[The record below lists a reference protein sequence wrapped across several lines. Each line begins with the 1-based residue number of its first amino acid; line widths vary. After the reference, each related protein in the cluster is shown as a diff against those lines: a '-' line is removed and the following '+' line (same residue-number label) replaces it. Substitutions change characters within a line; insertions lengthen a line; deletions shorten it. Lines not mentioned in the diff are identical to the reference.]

1 MKVTKLLQRSTSLL
15 LALAMLLSFLPGVYS
30 EGTGTDSE
38 QAPEILEG
46 YVWRTLSVEIAP
58 FEEEQEP
65 EKEAEAARWAEKVA
79 DAAHFLE
86 LMLSH
91 VAETEEDEDAPV
103 PTIEVRGWMPEDVTA
118 RAELISYAEEDLYKE
133 LALAQAEIRF
143 YDAEGQSWC
152 PTYPLTVCLD
162 GDVLEEVRAAKMD
175 PTVYVY
181 REEPRDEKKPEEQLF
196 TVEAYSAV
204 RSADEVKTYERE
216 LGEDVRAEVR
226 ETALTKVEEAP
237 KAVCFEAES
246 EAVRFVLTAR
256 QPDRSYTAVE
266 ENGEAELAIVG
277 NLPRGLSASVA
288 AASVET
294 ESDVLPGDVVLAWD
308 LSLTHPDYADYQADA
323 TVKVAL
329 RDSALAELKRD
340 EWDLQL
346 WQLREGAD
354 PVRVKDAAFKDENL
368 RFSASELSTFVVV
381 QVAIEKRLTA
391 TDGSS
396 YSVQVTY
403 DSRAGIPA
411 GTELVVREITPD
423 DASYADYLAKSVSS
437 VNRKASDFDFVR
449 LFDITLR
456 DPETGVEY
464 QPTQDVKVKI
474 DLLSEDLSECAQV
487 NVVHFGQQ
495 TEVMGSDVKGDAV
508 AFQTSGFS
516 VYAVMGVAIER
527 TITAADGS
535 TYEISV
541 SYDKSAGIPADAEL
555 QVRELIGA
563 EYLDYLA
570 KTATFLSREEEQLVF
585 TRFFD
590 ITIVKDGVVYEPNN
604 AVNVSIRLLNH
615 PETQG
620 VLRVV
625 HFGEEKTELLENK
638 VAADGTLQFATESF
652 SVYAITDEYDNVIVP
667 RAFYH
672 FVDGETDM
680 GQQII
685 KNQGVLVEPSHNEP
699 ANHAFMGWYVYYP
712 ETNNYGEKVVFNT
725 PIQVIVGTDEN
736 GAVYG
741 NSVVVPHV
749 KDENGKWVNHVDVYV
764 KTRFT
769 TDFATIY
776 FKTNDPDPASKSTV
790 GNESVPMPEGKDSV
804 DYEIPDALNWAENTS
819 LTPKGK
825 ENQDYIFVGWTDEVP
840 NEGWSKIDGTWV
852 YGYKY
857 YDGDG
862 RAPKDNLVV
871 RKDQNGND
879 SVNLYPV
886 YKLANWLTFKTG
898 PVGSGASYVRP
909 VYVTVNETVDGKKPK
924 DPTWRGYKFK
934 YWTTTPTFNDD
945 GTLVDFS
952 NTNGPTEFRFDQNQ
966 TLSKD
971 TTLYAYWESGY
982 TTYTVITWQQSTS
995 KPNRFDCPAK
1005 DRTYEFFSQET
1016 REAKVGE
1023 TANLTYDD
1031 THQVFDG
1038 FGFHHKNEQG
1048 PNDGQVDSKNV
1059 TVASSGES
1067 VLNVFYDRDVMYMQ
1081 FYIDFKTYTGP
1092 AGGYNDPIW
1101 DRENE
1106 LTKDHQL
1113 FTYKGL
1119 YGQPLKLEEVNDYNW
1134 PANDDNSTWNY
1145 YKDPASGAEAG
1156 MSYLGQFVF
1165 PDRAIEHHFRAYKTS
1180 DAGTTKVTF
1189 YRADGNNSFLSD
1201 GVIEDSGTLEAGGE
1215 FEFTNKYDGYEVY
1228 QYRRSY
1234 TDQNKVTHYLN
1245 KAGQEVSKDE
1255 AWSETPASGSIN
1267 GDTAKLSPQLI
1278 YTGNNA
1284 HTAWGFAGQL
1294 YSGRMYTGT
1303 EVRWKYGEEDNLRTA
1318 YNYYGNIYFDKVYYN
1333 NRQQRLDDIAPYRGE
1348 GNAYGKVRLDDGK
1361 DYYVKLTRY
1370 TGYYLA
1376 PMDLEIRYIRKTYT
1390 ISYFD
1395 SMDGQALA
1403 TLVGNGRIYKT
1414 SPAITYGFGN
1424 NNAEGMINFKDY
1436 YPASSFEPMA
1446 KEIGWSFNGRWYSDQ
1461 GMTTQIFFKEKL
1473 TAEDEK
1479 KLYYYTDSSGEKTY
1493 INRKTSLS
1501 GLQPDGRVYGRDEP
1515 ECIGSMPNRNLALY
1529 AGFTHS
1535 RFWIKIDPNGGYLN
1549 GNDPTIDTDETFLQ
1563 KRYGFVLKQYVT
1575 DRPYVE
1581 DDTGSWYYHY
1591 DEFNEA
1597 DPTGTQPVT
1606 RKAYYTKNAKE
1617 STDKK
1622 RYSKVEEGDDDGY
1635 SFLGW
1640 YLVDSSSGTEKYTKY
1655 NFTNSFVTDDMI
1667 LRAMWSR
1674 KGEYR
1679 VYYSTAKAL
1688 DVNGNVIENVT
1699 ITGTA
1704 PVDENKYA
1712 KDSPV
1717 AIQPGVMSLK
1727 DHIEYNFA
1735 GWYLG
1740 NGIYAAGDVFFADP
1754 MLLDQ
1759 YPGSGE
1765 NAKYDT
1771 FVLYP
1776 VFQNKDA
1783 SSVDTGRTTL
1793 ILDANGGSINPDYG
1807 KLPERAYYRVHDN
1820 NTTLWD
1826 QIYYAEKENDTLALN
1841 MDAELPLPVDQEGK
1855 NVFIR
1860 EDAKFLGWAFSRDAK
1875 KPFFLSGQTVGVDN
1889 DSGFGFNGSNAN
1901 VLYAVWHQTA
1911 IPVQFRLLDADAA
1924 SLTPIVGG
1932 TFTLVDST
1940 NAAVEGTAGGITS
1953 GNDGYLAKG
1962 ATLKFNL
1969 KTPEEVGE
1977 YTYYTLTETNPASG
1991 YIPLSGPVSV
2001 KVDYYGTVT
2010 YRYDGDSAD
2019 QNATVISG
2027 TSVVVV
2033 KEHLAICKVVN
2044 GREETLF
2051 SNLNDAVAFAKTQDS
2066 SSSIQMMVDYV
2077 IPSSDF
2083 VTISEGDDVIL
2094 TTASKTGKNPY
2105 RGEGETATITRGDSG
2120 TSMFT
2125 VNGGDF
2131 VISNIVL
2138 DGGSTAN
2145 KACNSDGGIVRVTGG
2160 SLAFEEGVTLR
2171 NSNVVEGNGGAI
2183 AAIGSD
2189 AYVEV
2194 YGDTVFEN
2202 CSAKQ
2207 SGGAIYVADKA
2218 AIDVNGASF
2227 TNCTAQ
2233 AEKNK
2238 NTNGGGAIA
2247 VRNNTSEPDAVIRN
2261 VTIEN
2266 CGTDGIGG
2274 AILVYGAAAVVEES
2288 RIGKQGGTSGCTAA
2302 SGGGIAVTNGS
2313 KLSLTDTEIYGCSA
2327 SDMGGA
2333 IFDYQSNVTLDGT
2346 TITTNTAPTGAG
2358 VYVSAKATLS
2368 ISGDPNF
2375 GGPGVSQDGTLN
2387 GYVGNFAG
2395 ALTEQT
2401 NGQADYPKARQDIY
2415 LAEKD
2420 QDPASLVITD
2430 NLTGKP
2436 GSIWVWAESE
2446 NHYEMVKPFAVI
2458 DSSSEIKAD
2467 TYAVFRNAREDSV
2480 TLCAGDYLT
2489 GQTGANAAFVYW
2501 TGGLDVKFI
2510 KIDGYNKQLPDA
2522 EFTLYSGIE
2531 CTDAQVCK
2539 RKDKAISASSDGGG
2553 VVTFEKL
2560 NPNIVFMK
2568 ETAAPTGCKLDED
2581 AKYVI
2586 LVGEANLTVPDT
2598 RTDLWATVLKDITQ
2612 ADIDAQISANKDRFD
2627 LDEYAIF
2634 AIDKDGHAT
2643 TTRSIAEQ
2651 GILNVS
2657 DKTCQVIL
2665 SKINTG
2671 LERLPGAKFILRSI
2685 DGTVILQNDMPE
2697 GVEEYES
2704 DDSGVFFAGRL
2715 PYGIYYLEETVAPK
2729 LDPDD
2734 ASSASYVKP
2743 THYFVFEV
2751 SAEGVKSWRKA
2762 DDGSFSFEATNTVV
2776 EPTDPTYVIPANP

>member
-237 KAVCFEAES
+237 KAVCFETES
-246 EAVRFVLTAR
+246 EAVRFFLTAR

-391 TDGSS
+391 TDGSN

-403 DSRAGIPA
+403 DSHAGIPA

-516 VYAVMGVAIER
+516 VYALMGVAIER

-570 KTATFLSREEEQLVF
+570 KTASFLSREEEQLVF

-590 ITIVKDGVVYEPNN
+590 ITIVKDGAVYEPNS

-652 SVYAITDEYDNVIVP
+652 SVYAITDEDGNVLVP
-667 RAFYH
+667 RAFYN
-672 FVDGETDM
+672 FEDM
-680 GQQII
+680 GVDKGRQII
-685 KNQGVLVEPSHNEP
+685 KNQGVLTEPDHNE
-699 ANHAFMGWYVYYP
+699 ASNHAFMGWYIYYP
-712 ETNNYGEKVVFNT
+712 ETGTWGEKVEFNT
-725 PIQVIVGTDEN
+725 PIQVIFGNQT
-736 GAVYG
+736 AVYG
-741 NSVVVPHV
+741 NSVVVPRE
-749 KDENGKWVNHVDVYV
+749 KDDDGKWINHIEITV
-764 KTRFT
+764 KTRYT
-769 TDFATIY
+769 ENFATIY
-776 FKTNDPDPASKSTV
+776 YKTADENINSKETV
-790 GNESVPMPEGKDSV
+790 GSAMVPMPEGKDSAEF
-804 DYEIPDALNWAENTS
+804 EIPDALNWETDFANH
-819 LTPKGK
+819 G
-825 ENQDYIFVGWTDEVP
+825 DFIFVGWSDQAPPTTGNYYNRKYNYYSTSDP
-840 NEGWSKIDGTWV
+840 RNPLTTLTV
-852 YGYKY
+852 YKNQN
-857 YDGDG
+857 
-862 RAPKDNLVV
+862 DNHNSPVY
-871 RKDQNGND
+871 
-879 SVNLYPV
+879 LYPV
-886 YKLANWLTFKTG
+886 FKQAHWLIFKTG
-898 PVGSGASYVRP
+898 PVGSGAEYVRP
-909 VYVTVNETVDGKKPK
+909 AYVLNSQKATTGKPEK

-934 YWTTTPTFNDD
+934 YWTTTPTFNED

-952 NTNGPTEFRFDQNQ
+952 NGAPPQYNFNQ
-966 TLSKD
+966 YLSGD
-971 TTLYAYWESGY
+971 VTLYAYWESGY
-982 TTYTVITWQQSTS
+982 TTYTVITWQQSIND
-995 KPNRFDCPAK
+995 KWDKAAK
-1005 DRTYEFFSQET
+1005 DRTYQFYSQET
-1016 REAKVGE
+1016 REAKVGQIV
-1023 TANLTYDD
+1023 NLTDAD
-1031 THQVFDG
+1031 KSQVFD
-1038 FGFHHKNEQG
+1038 GFHHKNEQG
-1048 PNDGQVDSKNV
+1048 SNDGQIDSKNV

-1067 VLNVFYDRDVMYMQ
+1067 VLNVFYDREVMKMQ
-1081 FYIDFKTYTGP
+1081 FYIDHNSYTGP
-1092 AGGYNDPIW
+1092 AGGYGDDIW
-1101 DRENE
+1101 ARENFNNKQNHTE
-1106 LTKDHQL
+1106 M
-1113 FTYKGL
+1113 FTYTGL
-1119 YGQPLKLEEVNDYNW
+1119 YGQPLNDGVNNFYYW
-1134 PANDDNSTWNY
+1134 PEGTWQYYQKTDST
-1145 YKDPASGAEAG
+1145 DGDAG
-1156 MSYLGQFVF
+1156 MSYLGEFVF
-1165 PDRAIEHHFRAYKTS
+1165 PEKAIGNYFRAYM
-1180 DAGTTKVTF
+1180 TTLSGNTRVTF
-1189 YRADGNNSFLSD
+1189 YRADENGGYDNPLLWDD
-1201 GVIEDSGTLEAGGE
+1201 GWLDSGGT
-1215 FEFTNKYDGYEVY
+1215 FTFTNKYDGYEVA
-1228 QYRRSY
+1228 QYRRY
-1234 TDQNKVTHYLN
+1234 YEIHGVKYYLN
-1245 KAGQEVSKDE
+1245 ENGQEVSDPE
-1255 AWSETPASGSIN
+1255 SAWSQRTATNSIL
-1267 GDTAKLSPQLI
+1267 GQTANLSSISKYTGISSDSMWYYGADVPYTGTI
-1278 YTGNNA
+1278 YTGSKD
-1284 HTAWGFAGQL
+1284 
-1294 YSGRMYTGT
+1294 Y
-1303 EVRWKYGEEDNLRTA
+1303 V
-1318 YNYYGNIYFDKVYYN
+1318 YNGYGNILEYRNGGLYYTRYSLNNVKQYTGAAGTTPYAKYGGVYYIE
-1333 NRQQRLDDIAPYRGE
+1333 LKSKTKYVAAPV
-1348 GNAYGKVRLDDGK
+1348 N
-1361 DYYVKLTRY
+1361 
-1370 TGYYLA
+1370 
-1376 PMDLEIRYIRKTYT
+1376 LEIRYDRKPYT

-1395 SMDGQALA
+1395 SMDGQALT
-1403 TLVGNGRIYKT
+1403 TLLKDGSTVQVKTNVPYSLAIGN
-1414 SPAITYGFGN
+1414 F
-1424 NNAEGMINFKDY
+1424 
-1436 YPASSFEPMA
+1436 YPDSSFEPVS
-1446 KEIGWSFNGRWYSDQ
+1446 KELGWDFNGRWYSDQ
-1461 GMTTQIFFKEKL
+1461 AKTTQIFFHEL
-1473 TAEDEK
+1473 TKADEA
-1479 KLYYYTDSSGEKTY
+1479 KLYFYQDISGEKIY
-1493 INRKTSLS
+1493 IDREPTTAEWGMTLAD
-1501 GLQPDGRVYGRDEP
+1501 DGRAYGKDEP
-1515 ECIGSMPNRNLALY
+1515 EVITNMPNRNLALY
-1529 AGFTHS
+1529 AGFTHTWY
-1535 RFWIKIDPNGGYLN
+1535 WIKIDPNGGYLN
-1549 GNDPTIDTDETFLQ
+1549 GNDPTKDHDSTYFWEQ
-1563 KRYGFVLKQYVT
+1563 YGKVIEEYQT
-1575 DRPYVE
+1575 ARPYTQ
-1581 DDTGSWYYHY
+1581 DDAGDWYYHY
-1591 DEFNEA
+1591 DEFDTE
-1597 DPTGTQPVT
+1597 DPTGVQPSS
-1606 RKAYYTKNAKE
+1606 RKAYYTQNSKL
-1617 STDKK
+1617 STDGK
-1622 RYSKVEEGDDDGY
+1622 RYRKVEEGDQDGY
-1635 SFLGW
+1635 AFAGW
-1640 YLVDSSSGTEKYTKY
+1640 YSVDSSSGTDKYTKY
-1655 NFTNSFVTDDMI
+1655 SFNNSFVTGNLL
-1667 LRAMWSR
+1667 LRAMWKQ

-1679 VYYSTAKAL
+1679 VYYSTEKAL
-1688 DVNGNVIENVT
+1688 DPNGNEIKSVT
-1699 ITGTA
+1699 VNGTA
-1704 PVDENKYA
+1704 PVDEFRYA
-1712 KDSPV
+1712 RESAV
-1717 AIQPGVMSLK
+1717 VVQSGVMQAINVDSSSDK
-1727 DHIEYNFA
+1727 EYDFI
-1735 GWYLG
+1735 GWYVG
-1740 NGIYAAGDVFFADP
+1740 NGVYAAGDVFFADP
-1754 MLLDQ
+1754 VLVERW
-1759 YPGSGE
+1759 PGSGE
-1765 NAKYDT
+1765 GAPYDT
-1771 FVLYP
+1771 FILYP
-1776 VFQNKDA
+1776 VFRDKDA
-1783 SSVDTGRTTL
+1783 GNGNNGRTTL
-1793 ILDANGGSINPDYG
+1793 ILDANGGKRTPGYTD
-1807 KLPERAYYRVHDN
+1807 LPVYAYFNSEYNKV
-1820 NTTLWD
+1820 
-1826 QIYYAEKENDTLALN
+1826 YYSETVSTSADDSSGLSLN
-1841 MDAELPLPVDQEGK
+1841 MDAELPLPKDQDGK
-1855 NVFIR
+1855 NVFYMD
-1860 EDAKFLGWAFSRDAK
+1860 DAEFLGWAFSRDAK
-1875 KPFFLSGQTVGVDN
+1875 TPAFKAGQIVGVDN
-1889 DSGFGFNGSNAN
+1889 DSGNGFNGSNGN
-1901 VLYAVWHQTA
+1901 VLYAVWHKTE
-1911 IPVQFRLLDADAA
+1911 IPVQFRLLDADSSA
-1924 SLTPIVGG
+1924 PISGG
-1932 TFTLVDST
+1932 TFSLLNSS
-1940 NAAVEGTAGGITS
+1940 NAAVAGTAGGITS
-1953 GNDGYLAKG
+1953 GSDGYLAKG
-1962 ATLKFNL
+1962 TTLKFNVE
-1969 KTPEEVGE
+1969 TPTKPGE
-1977 YTYYTLTETNPASG
+1977 YTYYTLNETDPASG
-1991 YIPLSGPVSV
+1991 YIPLSGPVTI

-2010 YRYDGDSAD
+2010 YRFDGDTND
-2019 QNATVISG
+2019 QNAMAISG
-2027 TSVVVV
+2027 ASLIVVR
-2033 KEHLAICKVVN
+2033 EHLAVCKVVYD
-2044 GREETLF
+2044 GEETLF
-2051 SNLNDAVAFAKTQDS
+2051 SNLKDAVAFAKSQDG
-2066 SSSIQMMVDYV
+2066 SSSIQMMVDYTM
-2077 IPSSDF
+2077 PNSDF
-2083 VTISEGDDVIL
+2083 VTIAEGDDIIL

-2120 TSMFT
+2120 VSMFT
-2125 VNGGDF
+2125 VNGGDLM
-2131 VISNIVL
+2131 VTNIVL
-2138 DGGSTAN
+2138 DGGSTSN
-2145 KACNSDGGIVRVTGG
+2145 KASNSDGGIIRVTSG
-2160 SLAFEEGVTLR
+2160 SLSFEEGVTLR
-2171 NSNVVEGNGGAI
+2171 NSNVSEGNGGAI
-2183 AAIGSD
+2183 AVIGSD

-2218 AIDVNGASF
+2218 AIDVDGASF

-2247 VRNNTSEPDAVIRN
+2247 IRNGSNDTSEPDAVIRN

-2266 CGTDGIGG
+2266 CSTNGVGG
-2274 AILVYGAAAVVEES
+2274 AILVSGAAAVVEES

-2302 SGGGIAVTNGS
+2302 SGGGIAAIGGA
-2313 KLSLTDTEIYGCSA
+2313 KLNLSTTEIYGCSA

-2501 TGGLDVKFI
+2501 TGGVDVKFI
-2510 KIDGYNKQLPDA
+2510 KIDGYNEALPDA
-2522 EFTLYSGIE
+2522 EFTLYSD
-2531 CTDAQVCK
+2531 TDCKTVLK
-2539 RKDKAISASSDGGG
+2539 RKDVDLSTSSDGAG

-2560 NPNIVFMK
+2560 NPSIVFMK
-2568 ETAAPTGCKLDED
+2568 ETAAPKGCLLDED
-2581 AKYVI
+2581 AKFVI
-2586 LVGEANLTVPDT
+2586 LVGDANLTVPDT

-2643 TTRSIAEQ
+2643 ATRSIAEQ
-2651 GILNVS
+2651 GIMNVS
-2657 DKTCQVIL
+2657 EKYCPVIL

-2671 LERLPGAKFILRSI
+2671 LERLAGAKFILRSI

-2715 PYGIYYLEETVAPK
+2715 PYGIYYLEETEAPK
-2729 LDPDD
+2729 VEADD
-2734 ASSASYVKP
+2734 GSVVSYNKP

-2751 SAEGVKSWRKA
+2751 SAEGVKAWRKA
-2762 DDGSFSFEATNTVV
+2762 DDGSFSFETTNTVV
-2776 EPTDPTYVIPANP
+2776 EPTDPTYVIPNP

>member
-65 EKEAEAARWAEKVA
+65 EKEAEAARWAEKVT

-237 KAVCFEAES
+237 KAVCFETES

-403 DSRAGIPA
+403 DSHAGIPA

-541 SYDKSAGIPADAEL
+541 SYDKSAGIPAGAEL
-555 QVRELIGA
+555 QVRELTGA
-563 EYLDYLA
+563 EYMDYLA

-652 SVYAITDEYDNVIVP
+652 SVYAITDEDGNVIVP

-672 FVDGETDM
+672 FYDDEIDM
-680 GQQII
+680 GRQII
-685 KNQGVLVEPSHNEP
+685 KNQGVLVEPDHNE
-699 ANHAFMGWYVYYP
+699 ASNHAFLGWYVYDP
-712 ETNNYGEKVVFNT
+712 ETKAWGEQVEFDK
-725 PIQVIVGTDEN
+725 PIQVIFGNEA
-736 GAVYG
+736 AVYG
-741 NSVVVPHV
+741 NSVVVPKK
-749 KDENGKWVNHVDVYV
+749 KDENGKWINHIDVTV
-764 KTRFT
+764 KTRYT
-769 TDFATIY
+769 ANFATIY
-776 FKTNDPDPASKSTV
+776 YMSADENISSTATV
-790 GNESVPMPEGKDSV
+790 GTATVPMPVGQDSTV
-804 DYEIPDALNWAENTS
+804 FEIPDALNWDFANN
-819 LTPKGK
+819 G
-825 ENQDYIFVGWTDEVP
+825 NYIFVGWS
-840 NEGWSKIDGTWV
+840 NEKPQIE
-852 YGYKY
+852 YKLDNGRWKQY
-857 YDGDG
+857 YNYYTNNDH
-862 RAPKDNLVV
+862 RTPLTTLTV
-871 RKDQNGND
+871 RKDQNQNNNNA
-879 SVNLYPV
+879 VYLYPV
-886 YKLANWLTFKTG
+886 FKEAHWLIFKTG
-898 PVGSGASYVRP
+898 PVGSGAEYVRP
-909 VYVTVNETVDGKKPK
+909 VYVLNSETANGKQPA
-924 DPTWRGYKFK
+924 DPTWRGYKFL
-934 YWTTTPTFNDD
+934 YWTTTPTFDSET

-952 NTNGPTEFRFDQNQ
+952 NGAPPRFNFNQ
-966 TLSKD
+966 KLSAD

-982 TTYTVITWQQSTS
+982 TTYTVITWQQNV
-995 KPNRFDCPAK
+995 KNGWNFAANK
-1005 DRTYEFFSQET
+1005 RTYEFYSQET

-1023 TANLTYDD
+1023 IVNLTDAD
-1031 THQVFDG
+1031 KNQVFN
-1038 FGFHHKNEQG
+1038 GFHHKTEQG
-1048 PNDGQVDSKNV
+1048 ANDGQVDSKNV

-1067 VLNVFYDRDVMYMQ
+1067 VLNVFYDREIMKMQ
-1081 FYIDFKTYTGP
+1081 FFDDDSLEEPSGKF
-1092 AGGYNDPIW
+1092 NDSRW
-1101 DRENE
+1101 DEPNSKIV
-1106 LTKDHQL
+1106 T
-1113 FTYKGL
+1113 TWMGL
-1119 YGQPLKLEEVNDYNW
+1119 YGQPLYDGEINFYTW
-1134 PANDDNSTWNY
+1134 PEGTWQY
-1145 YKDPASGAEAG
+1145 YSNPAQNETMG

-1165 PDRAIEHHFRAYKTS
+1165 PDHEIGNVFRAYRTGYS
-1180 DAGTTKVTF
+1180 GQSTIYM
-1189 YRADGNNSFLSD
+1189 YRQDKNGGYDDPDLW
-1201 GVIEDSGTLEAGGE
+1201 DSGEVKSGGTFNFSE
-1215 FEFTNKYDGYEVY
+1215 KYDGYMVA
-1228 QYRRSY
+1228 QYRRFY
-1234 TDQNKVTHYLN
+1234 VGKDGAKHYVDADGN
-1245 KAGQEVSKDE
+1245 AVSNPDDAWAPTTAGQTTPLSSKV
-1255 AWSETPASGSIN
+1255 
-1267 GDTAKLSPQLI
+1267 
-1278 YTGNNA
+1278 YTGDPNDYM
-1284 HTAWGFAGQL
+1284 WY
-1294 YSGRMYTGT
+1294 YSGGGETVYADTTYTGT
-1303 EVRWKYGEEDNLRTA
+1303 RDEDTNR
-1318 YNYYGNIYFDKVYYN
+1318 YN
-1333 NRQQRLDDIAPYRGE
+1333 NPIMTYN
-1348 GNAYGKVRLDDGK
+1348 GNGNYSFTGYNSYWGAR
-1361 DYYVKLTRY
+1361 YYVLKWIREVQPNENVDHYAAVNFSSFTGFVKCNKEKGYLSTKLN
-1370 TGYYLA
+1370 L
-1376 PMDLEIRYIRKTYT
+1376 DIRYARRSYS
-1390 ISYFD
+1390 ISYYD
-1395 SMDGQALA
+1395 SMDGQSITALLKDG
-1403 TLVGNGRIYKT
+1403 TTVQRKNGVL
-1414 SPAITYGFGN
+1414 YGSNIEAF
-1424 NNAEGMINFKDY
+1424 
-1436 YPASSFEPMA
+1436 YPDSSFEPVS
-1446 KEIGWSFNGRWYSDQ
+1446 KELGWDFNGRWYSDLAK
-1461 GMTTQIFFKEKL
+1461 TTQIFFHDKPL
-1473 TAEDEK
+1473 TKDEEA
-1479 KLYYYTDSSGEKTY
+1479 KLYYYQDLSGEKIY
-1493 INRKTSLS
+1493 INRKPTTAEWSMTLAD
-1501 GLQPDGRVYGRDEP
+1501 DGRVYGQDEP
-1515 ECIGSMPNRNLALY
+1515 ECIGTSMPNRNLALY
-1529 AGFTHS
+1529 AGFTHTWY
-1535 RFWIKIDPNGGYLN
+1535 WIKIDPNGGYLN
-1549 GNDPTIDTDETFLQ
+1549 GNDPDKDHDSTYFWEQ
-1563 KRYGFVLKQYVT
+1563 YGKIIEEYQT
-1575 DRPYVE
+1575 ARPFVE
-1581 DDTGSWYYHY
+1581 DPVGTWYYHY
-1591 DEFNEA
+1591 DEFDTT
-1597 DPTGTQPVT
+1597 DPTGVQTTT
-1606 RKAYYTKNAKE
+1606 RKAYYTQNAKE
-1617 STDKK
+1617 STDDKTY
-1622 RYSKVEEGDDDGY
+1622 RKVEEDDQDGY
-1635 SFLGW
+1635 TFAGW
-1640 YLVDSSSGTEKYTKY
+1640 YSVDSSSGTDKYTKY
-1655 NFTNSFVTDDMI
+1655 SFANSFVTGNLL
-1667 LRAMWSR
+1667 LRAMWKQ

-1679 VYYSTAKAL
+1679 VYYSNEKAL
-1688 DVNGNVIENVT
+1688 DANGNVIEKVT
-1699 ITGTA
+1699 VGGT
-1704 PVDENKYA
+1704 PPTDEYKYA
-1712 KDSPV
+1712 RESPV
-1717 AIQPGVMSLK
+1717 VVQSGVMQAINVDSSSDK
-1727 DHIEYNFA
+1727 EYDFI
-1735 GWYLG
+1735 GWYVG
-1740 NGIYAAGDVFFADP
+1740 NGVYAAGDVFFADP
-1754 MLLDQ
+1754 VLVERW
-1759 YPGSGE
+1759 PGSDE
-1765 NAKYDT
+1765 NAPYDT
-1771 FVLYP
+1771 FILYP
-1776 VFQNKDA
+1776 VFRDKDA
-1783 SSVDTGRTTL
+1783 GNGNNGRTTL
-1793 ILDANGGSINPDYG
+1793 ILDANGGKKTPDY
-1807 KLPERAYYRVHDN
+1807 KDLPVYAYYNAKGDKV
-1820 NTTLWD
+1820 
-1826 QIYYAEKENDTLALN
+1826 YYSETVSTSTDDSTGLSLN
-1841 MDAELPLPVDQEGK
+1841 MDAELPLPEDQDGK
-1855 NVFIR
+1855 NVFYR
-1860 EDAKFLGWAFSRDAK
+1860 DNAEFLGWAFSRDAK
-1875 KPFFLSGQTVGVDN
+1875 TPAFKAGQIVGVDN
-1889 DSGFGFNGSNAN
+1889 DTGNGFNGQNGN
-1901 VLYAVWHQTA
+1901 VLYAVWHQTE
-1911 IPVQFRLLDADAA
+1911 IPVQFRLLDADSSA
-1924 SLTPIVGG
+1924 PIAGG
-1932 TFTLVDST
+1932 TFSLLDSA
-1940 NAAVEGTAGGITS
+1940 NAAVAGTAGGITS
-1953 GNDGYLAKG
+1953 GSDGYLAKG
-1962 ATLKFNL
+1962 TTLKFNV
-1969 KTPEEVGE
+1969 KTPSKVDE
-1977 YTYYTLTETNPASG
+1977 YTYFTLNETDPASG
-1991 YIPLSGPVSV
+1991 YIPLSGPVTV

-2010 YRYDGDSAD
+2010 YRYDGDTKD
-2019 QNATVISG
+2019 QNATAISG
-2027 TSVVVV
+2027 ASLIVV

-2044 GREETLF
+2044 GGEETLF
-2051 SNLNDAVAFAKTQDS
+2051 SNLNDAVAFAKTQDG

-2125 VNGGDF
+2125 VNGGEF

-2218 AIDVNGASF
+2218 AIDVDGASF

-2247 VRNNTSEPDAVIRN
+2247 VRNGSNNTSEPDAVIRN

-2288 RIGKQGGTSGCTAA
+2288 RIGKQGGTGGCTAA

-2531 CTDAQVCK
+2531 CTDAQVCM